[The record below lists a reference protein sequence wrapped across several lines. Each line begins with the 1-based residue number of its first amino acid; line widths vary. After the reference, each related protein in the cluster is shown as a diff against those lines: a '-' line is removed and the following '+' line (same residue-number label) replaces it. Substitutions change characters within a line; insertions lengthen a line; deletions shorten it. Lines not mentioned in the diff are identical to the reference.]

1 MNTKFKSICLVA
13 SLVSTGAMAQLS
25 QTQDH
30 FNRNHFSHGSHG
42 NDAVQVVQVT
52 PRFVTVQQ
60 QQCYTQDV
68 TVGGGQGN
76 SGIGAVAGGLL
87 GSTLGSNRNDQLA
100 GTVIGAIV
108 GGMVGNEYGRSP
120 SHIEQRQVCRMVP
133 QQVQQGETV
142 TFSYRGRIFTQSF
155 GN

>member
-1 MNTKFKSICLVA
+1 MKFKSICLVA
-13 SLVSTGAMAQLS
+13 CLVSTGAMAQLS

-30 FNRNHFSHGSHG
+30 FNRDHINHGS
-42 NDAVQVVQVT
+42 QVHVVNVT
-52 PRFVTVQQ
+52 PRFVTIQQ
-60 QQCYTQDV
+60 QQCYSQDV
-68 TVGGGQGN
+68 MVGGGQGN
-76 SGIGAVAGGLL
+76 SNIGAVAGGLL

-108 GGMVGNEYGRSP
+108 GGVVGNEYGRSP
-120 SHIEQRQVCRMVP
+120 SRVEQRQVCRMVP

-142 TFSYRGRIFTQSF
+142 TFSYRGQIFTQSF